1 MVVHLLSI
9 PKPSAGGPVD
19 QENMKACTD
28 MLGQKPGDEERETGK
43 RVTWLNKGN
52 NAQSSALDRV

>member
-1 MVVHLLSI
+1 M
-9 PKPSAGGPVD
+9 D

-28 MLGQKPGDEERETGK
+28 MLGQKPGDEERERETGK